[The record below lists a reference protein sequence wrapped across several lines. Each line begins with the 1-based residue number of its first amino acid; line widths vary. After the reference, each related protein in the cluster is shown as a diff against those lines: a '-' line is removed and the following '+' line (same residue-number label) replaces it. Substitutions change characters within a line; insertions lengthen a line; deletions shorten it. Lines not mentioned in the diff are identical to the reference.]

1 MRQLEQMTETAP
13 IQSISFKTKLLTG
26 SGRHWLGIGI
36 VAIAGASYG
45 IQAVLAKYAYEGNA
59 NVASLLTIRF
69 IGAGLVI
76 WLTIWILIRRG
87 VRLQIRQPRRKAVSF
102 FLLGLIW
109 ITNSL
114 FYYMGLELLPAGTAS
129 LLVFVFPALIVLW
142 SVLFFNE
149 KLNWIKTIALGMALL
164 GCFLTVDPST
174 AFMAGATFSWLG
186 ALYIFGSAFS
196 NSWYSVLAQHFGK
209 NTNGLIMAGYCIP
222 ITAVC
227 FTIYVSLTDTF
238 RFDMTVEG
246 WVCCIAI
253 GVMTGFSV
261 FLLLMGINI
270 IGATRA
276 GIVATSEPA
285 VTVLLGALLL
295 DESIT
300 LAKLLGGFLIALAI
314 LSLSRRAPEEISHS

>member
-1 MRQLEQMTETAP
+1 MNQLEQLTETAP
-13 IQSISFKTKLLTG
+13 IQSISFKTKLQTG

-45 IQAVLAKYAYEGNA
+45 VQSVLAKYAYEGNA

-76 WLTIWILIRRG
+76 WLTIWLLIRRG
-87 VRLQIRQPRRKAVSF
+87 VRLQVRQPRRKALSF

-109 ITNSL
+109 ITNAL
-114 FYYMGLELLPAGTAS
+114 FYYMGLELLPAGTAA
-129 LLVFVFPALIVLW
+129 LLVFVFPVLIVLW

-149 KLNWIKTIALGMALL
+149 KLSWTKTIALGLALL
-164 GCFLTVDPST
+164 GCFLTVDPGT

-186 ALYIFGSAFS
+186 ALYVFGSAFS

-222 ITAVC
+222 VTAVC
-227 FTIYVSLTDTF
+227 FTLYVSVTGTF
-238 RFDMTVEG
+238 RFDMTVAG
-246 WVCCIAI
+246 WICCIAI
-253 GVMTGFSV
+253 GILTGFSV

-270 IGATRA
+270 IGATRS

-285 VTVLLGALLL
+285 VAVLLGALLL
-295 DESIT
+295 DESINA
-300 LAKLLGGFLIALAI
+300 AKLLGGFLIVLAI
-314 LSLSRRAPEEISHS
+314 LSLSRKPAEEFAHA